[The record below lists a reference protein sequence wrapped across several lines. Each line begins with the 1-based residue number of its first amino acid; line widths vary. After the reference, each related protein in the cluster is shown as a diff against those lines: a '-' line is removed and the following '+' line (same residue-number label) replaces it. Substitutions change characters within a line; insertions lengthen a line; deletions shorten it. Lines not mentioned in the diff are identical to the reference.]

1 MSLFCKHYSC
11 LTDVL
16 MTTTSNDTTTNSHMN
31 NNEEE
36 EDVGYQSSVVQMFYR
51 NPPNWNL
58 MERYLSEH
66 PYRYMK
72 NLLNYSLEREAPVSM
87 VMKIVEQYPH
97 VIVGENNENGLSCL
111 HLACMTSKSTPIV
124 HAILQANPS
133 LASHQSS
140 NHRRLPLHHAQT
152 VEIAQLLLTVHP
164 EGILTP
170 DVQGCYPLHCVCQ
183 NPQSTVDLIEYLI
196 EQARQQ
202 GLPNGGVL
210 LPTKNGTYPFQFIQ
224 RHYHQLL
231 LRHNNIN
238 NNNNNNENEKKYS
251 HDEAS
256 WNKLIFMAKH
266 HLLYSR
272 FEKEETY
279 HRQRSN
285 STMGFSTKL
294 LFSSFRG
301 STFHLNTSST
311 QNTKLT
317 TDYTWKPEHMS
328 TLHAFLLLQ
337 CPIPIIS
344 YAIQC
349 QPESLIIQWNGRA
362 PLNLITSKLFPKHPK
377 YSHDVIQV
385 MLQLSS
391 NNNNNNNNNDDDD
404 DDDDDDDEKSNQSY
418 STHPISMQNFILEGC
433 HKYKQSL
440 FHILDHCDN
449 NNDEDGIIYG
459 TNIVNLLVQ
468 HDIRVL
474 EISEYHTHLYPFMY
488 AASSTYYNEEDQCI
502 QEKQPAPLSLIYHL
516 LRQAPWSIQY
526 IL

>member
-11 LTDVL
+11 LTEVL
-16 MTTTSNDTTTNSHMN
+16 VTNNSSSSNSSNNSSNENDGN
-31 NNEEE
+31 NG
-36 EDVGYQSSVVQMFYR
+36 DAGYQSSVVQMFYR

-58 MERYLSEH
+58 MERYLSEY

-97 VIVGENNENGLSCL
+97 VIVSESNNDGLSCL

-124 HAILQANPS
+124 RAILQANPS

-152 VEIAQLLLTVHP
+152 VEIAQLLLTVYP
-164 EGILTP
+164 AGILTP
-170 DVQGCYPLHCVCQ
+170 DVQGCYPLHCACQ
-183 NPQSTVDLIEYLI
+183 NPQSTLDLIQYLI
-196 EQARQQ
+196 QQGRQQ

-210 LPTKNGTYPFQFIQ
+210 LPTNNGTYPFQFIQ

-231 LRHNNIN
+231 LLQTN
-238 NNNNNNENEKKYS
+238 NNNNDDEKYS

-272 FEKEETY
+272 LEKKETN

-285 STMGFSTKL
+285 SNMGLSGL
-294 LFSSFRG
+294 LFSSFRANNHHPDNNL
-301 STFHLNTSST
+301 SN
-311 QNTKLT
+311 QNTKLCYYT
-317 TDYTWKPEHMS
+317 TDYTWKPQHIS
-328 TLHAFLLLQ
+328 VLHAFLLLQ

-362 PLNLITSKLFPKHPK
+362 PLNLITAKLFPKHPK
-377 YSHDVIQV
+377 YSHDVIQI

-391 NNNNNNNNNDDDD
+391 STNNDNNPNNEEDD
-404 DDDDDDDEKSNQSY
+404 KSFL
-418 STHPISMQNFILEGC
+418 THKVSMQNFILEGC

-440 FHILDHCDN
+440 YHILDHCDN
-449 NNDEDGIIYG
+449 HNDQDGIIFG
-459 TNIVNLLVQ
+459 TKIVNLLVQ
-468 HDIRVL
+468 HDTRVL
-474 EISEYHTHLYPFMY
+474 EISEYHTRLYPFMY
-488 AASSTYYNEEDQCI
+488 AASSTYYKEEDQCI
-502 QEKQPAPLSLIYHL
+502 QEKQPAPISLIYHL